1 MKKIFQLMLLLVA
14 TATFAQTDGLSYQA
28 VIIDPNPQEIPGADV
43 SGNVLPNAAVAVRFT
58 IFGVSGNQE
67 YQEIQNTSTD
77 AYGMINLLIGQGNPA
92 GSNRFNEIQW
102 DGQRKTLQVEINLDG
117 NYKDLSLQ
125 VLTFVPYSFHRD
137 ITATGDVIVNGEVE
151 FRGDLVVDGTTNLN
165 NTLSVNRG
173 KATLLTGTLT
183 VDGQTLLN
191 EQLDVANESPT
202 QLTGSLT
209 VDGFTRIKNILNVE
223 GVTNLNNDLTVDGA
237 TELNNTLY
245 VRGETTLNDNLT
257 VAEESATLLTGSLQ
271 VDRQTNL
278 NDDVNINNGA
288 ALNISGN
295 LNVDGDTTFD
305 NDLTVNGHT
314 NLNNFLSVNNGSSTT
329 LTGTLHVAKE
339 TVLQNSLQVF
349 GQTNLESALN
359 VNQQSPTLLSGG
371 LTVDLETNLNSS
383 LVVNNGSPTLLTG
396 DLDVD
401 GNVNLNNN
409 LTVNGITNLNDNLFV
424 NNGSTSTLTG
434 PLNVDGPADLN
445 NTLIVDGTTT
455 LNSDLTVANTSSTQL
470 TGTLVVDQATTLN
483 STLDVA
489 NGSATTLTGT
499 LGVDGITS
507 LNNTLNV
514 TNASA
519 TNLSGTL
526 TVEGVST
533 LNNNV
538 TVANGSATNLSGTLN
553 VDGVSTLNNGLTVAN
568 ASATNLSGTL
578 EVTGVTTLDNTLTV
592 NAPTLIDSDLTV
604 TGSTTVGSLSTR
616 TVSIESDDPGFVA
629 TFENTNNDTGDGI
642 VIKLGRLH
650 GAFSDGSM
658 SPSPS
663 TGSDGLLE
671 LPNPIASDVQSGLD
685 FMKDKFRN
693 PGPLTFSDIQ
703 GLAPSLM
710 KIGAINNLNNQ
721 IFQAFNDNL
730 PNVALPEVKLPDIP
744 LLTGRTI
751 FPGASI
757 DFLNITIPSWSFP
770 ELAID
775 GDTFPNL
782 LNSVTDII
790 PLLPTTLGTGGL
802 RNIDFPVIPLSDLAN
817 GNSLTKAN
825 KFIAFQDKD
834 GRQLGAIQ
842 AESLKDYK
850 DRTICNPVYLHGL
863 ISKFIGIDALKDLA
877 EGAAALTTAI
887 NEYNTFGVAYASGNG
902 DYAEWLERENNE
914 EYLSA
919 GDIVAVKGGKITK
932 DLTDME
938 QIMVVSHR
946 PIVLGN
952 VPDESRTHLG
962 NNIAFMGQVPV
973 KIMGAVHTGDYIV
986 ADTVVI
992 GYGKAISPKEMTP
1005 EDFTK
1010 AVGRAWEEDV
1020 NPGPKMVNT
1029 VVGVHNGDWVKIIQ
1043 KIEQKQKVYEQ
1054 KYKSLEVMVSKLD
1067 EKAEAILTGAN
1078 D

>member
-1 MKKIFQLMLLLVA
+1 MKKLLQLIMLFVA

-43 SGNVLPNAAVAVRFT
+43 TGNVLPNAAVAVRFT

-67 YQEIQNTSTD
+67 YQEVQNTSTD
-77 AYGMINLLIGQGNPA
+77 AYGMINLIIGQGNPQ

-102 DGQRKTLQVEINLDG
+102 DGQRKTMQVEINLDG
-117 NYKDLSLQ
+117 NYNDLSLQ

-137 ITATGDVIVNGEVE
+137 ITATGNVVVNGEVE

-173 KATLLTGTLT
+173 KATLLTGTLE
-183 VDGQTLLN
+183 VDGPTLLN
-191 EQLDVANESPT
+191 STLDVANQSPT
-202 QLTGSLT
+202 ELTGALT
-209 VDGFTRIKNILNVE
+209 VDGFTRFKDVLNVE
-223 GVTNLNNDLTVDGA
+223 GATFLNDALTVDGA
-237 TELNNTLY
+237 TALNNTLY
-245 VRGETTLNDNLT
+245 VRGETTLNDDLT
-257 VAEESATLLTGSLQ
+257 VAQESATHLTGSLQ

-305 NDLTVNGHT
+305 KDLTVNGHT

-349 GQTNLESALN
+349 GQTNLENALN

-401 GNVNLNNN
+401 GNVTLNNN

-434 PLNVDGPADLN
+434 PLNVDGPTDLN
-445 NTLIVDGTTT
+445 NTLIVDGTTL
-455 LNSDLTVANTSSTQL
+455 LNSDLTVANASATQL
-470 TGTLVVDQATTLN
+470 TGTLIVDEETTLN
-483 STLDVA
+483 NTLEVA

-568 ASATNLSGTL
+568 ASSTNLSGTL
-578 EVTGVTTLDNTLTV
+578 EVTGTTTLDNTLTV
-592 NAPTLIDSDLTV
+592 NAPTLIDNDLTV
-604 TGSTTVGSLSTR
+604 TGNTTVGSLSTK
-616 TVSIESDDPGFVA
+616 TVAIESDEAGFVA

-642 VIKLGRLH
+642 VIRLGRLH
-650 GAFSDGSM
+650 GAFSDGGI
-658 SPSPS
+658 
-663 TGSDGLLE
+663 GSVGPDGLLE

-685 FMKDKFRN
+685 FIKNKFRN
-693 PGPLTFSDIQ
+693 PGPLTFADIES
-703 GLAPSLM
+703 LAPNLM

-721 IFQAFNDNL
+721 IFNAFNNRL
-730 PNVALPEVKLPDIP
+730 PNVSLPTVKLPDIP

-751 FPGASI
+751 FPGADI
-757 DFLNITIPSWSFP
+757 DFLNISIPAWKFP
-770 ELAID
+770 EIAID
-775 GDTFPNL
+775 GDSFPNL
-782 LNSVTDII
+782 LTGVTDII
-790 PLLPTTLGTGGL
+790 PGLPTNLNTGGL
-802 RNIDFPVIPLSDLAN
+802 RNIDFPVIPLADLAN

-834 GRQLGAIQ
+834 GRQLGAIR
-842 AESLKDYK
+842 AESLLDYK
-850 DRTICNPVYLHGL
+850 NRTICNPVYLHGL
-863 ISKFIGIDALKDLA
+863 VSKFVGIDALKDLA
-877 EGAAALTTAI
+877 EGAAALTQAI
-887 NEYNTFGVAYASGNG
+887 DEYNNFGVEYASGNG
-902 DYAEWLERENNE
+902 DYAEWLERENE
-914 EYLSA
+914 DEYLSA

-932 DLTDME
+932 DLADLE

-962 NNIAFMGQVPV
+962 NNVAFMGQVPV
-973 KIMGAVHTGDYIV
+973 KIMGAVRTGDYIV
-986 ADTVVI
+986 ADTVVV
-992 GYGKAISPKEMTP
+992 GYGKAVSPKDMTP

-1010 AVGRAWEEDV
+1010 AVGRAWEEHL
-1020 NPGPKMVNT
+1020 NEGPKMVNT

-1043 KIEQKQKVYEQ
+1043 KIEQKQKAYEQ
-1054 KYKSLEVMVSKLD
+1054 KYKSLEAMVSKLD